1 LFENIRRLRAGARQ
15 PLILMYHRI
24 AAPAVDPWGL
34 AVRPEHFEQHLRVLR
49 SRTVLSM
56 SEFVD
61 RLERRTLPGNAVAI
75 TFDDGYVDNLREAK
89 PRLAAAGMPATLFVT
104 TGAVGQGTEYWWD
117 ELARAIL
124 LHRGPLD
131 RQLLIGADR
140 YHLAFSNGDRTVSAW
155 RAWEPPPGARQA
167 AYLAVWRRLRDTPA
181 RQRDT
186 AMNLLRDLLDSSPP
200 DANDL
205 PMTSSEVADLA
216 ADGLFDIGGHT
227 VTHPALPTL
236 PPSEQADEIL
246 HGRLACEQI
255 VNRAI
260 AGFAYPHGAL
270 DSESRAA
277 VRACGFRWACSTEA
291 RPVPVRDYDRYALPR
306 LAVSDCDG
314 PAFERALQAACA

>member
-1 LFENIRRLRAGARQ
+1 MFCSPVHGDFSQKWLEPIATRAGGVQASSSCVMRSNRSPIQ
-15 PLILMYHRI
+15 RHR
-24 AAPAVDPWGL
+24 PQV
-34 AVRPEHFEQHLRVLR
+34 
-49 SRTVLSM
+49 
-56 SEFVD
+56 
-61 RLERRTLPGNAVAI
+61 
-75 TFDDGYVDNLREAK
+75 
-89 PRLAAAGMPATLFVT
+89 
-104 TGAVGQGTEYWWD
+104 VG
-117 ELARAIL
+117 
-124 LHRGPLD
+124 
-131 RQLLIGADR
+131 
-140 YHLAFSNGDRTVSAW
+140 
-155 RAWEPPPGARQA
+155 
-167 AYLAVWRRLRDTPA
+167 
-181 RQRDT
+181 
-186 AMNLLRDLLDSSPP
+186 
-200 DANDL
+200 DL

-255 VNRAI
+255 VNRSI